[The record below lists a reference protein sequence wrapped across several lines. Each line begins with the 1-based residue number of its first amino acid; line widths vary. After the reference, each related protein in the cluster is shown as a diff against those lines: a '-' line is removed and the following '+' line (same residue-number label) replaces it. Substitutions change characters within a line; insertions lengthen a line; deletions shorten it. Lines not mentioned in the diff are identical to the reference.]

1 MNKLE
6 EARKAINETDKEM
19 AALFEKRMEAAK
31 LVAEYKAEN
40 GLPVFDLN
48 RELELFETNAG
59 LIENKEFLPYYLDFL
74 KETVELSKKYQ
85 RSLIPSENTVRVNL
99 RNGGY
104 DVTIERGVLKKA
116 GSLLNLDRKV
126 LIVTDS
132 GVPEEYAKTV
142 AAQCKTPYI
151 ATVPEGEES
160 KSLEIFEELCT
171 AMLEHGFTRSDCV
184 VAVGGGVCGDLA
196 GFAAASYMRGIDFYN
211 IPTTVLSQVDSSV
224 GGKTAVN
231 FDGVKN
237 IIGAFYQPKAV
248 LIDPETLK
256 TLSERHFSN
265 GLAEAVKMAL
275 TFDPELFRLFEE
287 KDAHEHIEEII
298 LRSVKIKA
306 YVVEQDEKEKN
317 LRKIL
322 NFGHTIGHAIES
334 AEELGGLYHGECV
347 ALGMIYMSSD
357 EVKARLIPVLK
368 KLNLP
373 TEYQGDAEKLM
384 EIASHDKKF
393 SGENITVVTLSEIGR
408 LETEEWTKQELF
420 DRIKEALA

>member
-1 MNKLE
+1 MIRMNLGM
-6 EARKAINETDKEM
+6 NS
-19 AALFEKRMEAAK
+19 
-31 LVAEYKAEN
+31 YN
-40 GLPVFDLN
+40 
-48 RELELFETNAG
+48 
-59 LIENKEFLPYYLDFL
+59 IE
-74 KETVELSKKYQ
+74 
-85 RSLIPSENTVRVNL
+85 
-99 RNGGY
+99 
-104 DVTIERGVLKKA
+104 IERGGISKA
-116 GSLLNLDRKV
+116 KEYFNLNRNV
-126 LIVTDS
+126 MIITDE
-132 GVPEEYAKTV
+132 GVPVVYAEKI
-142 AAQCKTPYI
+142 AEQCRKAYI
-151 ATVPEGEES
+151 KVVPQGEES
-160 KSLEIFEELCT
+160 KSFQRVEEILKD
-171 AMLEHGFTRSDCV
+171 MLELQFSRKDCV
-184 VAVGGGVCGDLA
+184 IAVGGGVIGDLA
-196 GFAAASYMRGIDFYN
+196 GFVASLYMRGIDFYN
-211 IPTTVLSQVDSSV
+211 VPTTVLSQVDSSI

-231 FDGVKN
+231 LTAGKN
-237 IIGAFYQPKAV
+237 LIGAFYQPKAV

-298 LRSVKIKA
+298 MRSVKIKA
-306 YVVEQDEKEKN
+306 YVIEQDEKEKN

-357 EVKARLIPVLK
+357 EVKVRLIPVLK

-373 TEYQGDAEKLM
+373 KEYQGDAEKLM
-384 EIASHDKKF
+384 AIASHDKKF
-393 SGENITVVTLSEIGR
+393 SGENITVVILPEIGR

>member
-1 MNKLE
+1 M
-6 EARKAINETDKEM
+6 T
-19 AALFEKRMEAAK
+19 
-31 LVAEYKAEN
+31 
-40 GLPVFDLN
+40 
-48 RELELFETNAG
+48 
-59 LIENKEFLPYYLDFL
+59 
-74 KETVELSKKYQ
+74 
-85 RSLIPSENTVRVNL
+85 
-99 RNGGY
+99 
-104 DVTIERGVLKKA
+104 
-116 GSLLNLDRKV
+116 RKV
-126 LIVTDS
+126 F
-132 GVPEEYAKTV
+132 P
-142 AAQCKTPYI
+142 QN
-151 ATVPEGEES
+151 
-160 KSLEIFEELCT
+160 KSN
-171 AMLEHGFTRSDCV
+171 
-184 VAVGGGVCGDLA
+184 
-196 GFAAASYMRGIDFYN
+196 YN
-211 IPTTVLSQVDSSV
+211 Q
-224 GGKTAVN
+224 KTAVN
-231 FDGVKN
+231 FGGIKN
-237 IIGAFYQPKAV
+237 IVGAFYQPKAV

-275 TFDPELFRLFEE
+275 TFDPELFRFFEE
-287 KDAHEHIEEII
+287 KDAHDHIEEII